1 MSIKFCQ
8 TRIIGVVLLV
18 AGLSLACACTANGQT
33 TSMGRQETTN
43 EYQIGAILW
52 TQSSAEYRALAYQA
66 FTLARLRLD
75 QSGRLNRRP
84 QPRAVIVDIDET
96 VLDNSRFQAEL
107 VLRGIP
113 YSAQLWNEWC
123 DRAEAGAVPGAVEFL
138 KYASGRGVHVFY
150 ITNRR
155 ESEKRG
161 TIANLQRLG
170 FPEVSEKSVM
180 VRQQGS
186 NASKEARRLEVR
198 SRYRV
203 LLLIG
208 DNLNDFND
216 DFTGKSVSDRKAKVD
231 TERTEFGVH
240 YILLPNPM
248 YGDWEN
254 AVNENMT
261 NLTEDKRQKLRLA
274 ALKGV
279 TVQPGP

>member
-1 MSIKFCQ
+1 
-8 TRIIGVVLLV
+8 
-18 AGLSLACACTANGQT
+18 
-33 TSMGRQETTN
+33 MGRRETPNN

-52 TQSSAEYRALAYQA
+52 TQSSAEYRALAYQS
-66 FTLARLRLD
+66 FSLARLRLD
-75 QSGRLNRRP
+75 QAEHFNSRAH
-84 QPRAVIVDIDET
+84 PRAVIVDFDET

-123 DRAEAGAVPGAVEFL
+123 DRAEAGAVPGAVDLL

-161 TIANLQRLG
+161 TIANLQKLG

-186 NASKEARRLEVR
+186 NASKESRRQEVR

-216 DFTGKSVSDRKAKVD
+216 DFTGKSVAARKAKVD
-231 TERTEFGVH
+231 MERTEFGVH
-240 YILLPNPM
+240 YILIPNPM

-254 AVNENMT
+254 AVNENKT
-261 NLTEDKRQKLRLA
+261 NLTEDERQRLRLA
-274 ALKGV
+274 AMKGV